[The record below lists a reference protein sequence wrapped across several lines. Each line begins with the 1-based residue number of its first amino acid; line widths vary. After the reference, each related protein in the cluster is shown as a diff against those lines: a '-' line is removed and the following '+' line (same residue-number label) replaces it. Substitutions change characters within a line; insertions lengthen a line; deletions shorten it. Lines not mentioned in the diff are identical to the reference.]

1 MGLLGQLPGQSGARA
16 VVKHDTDFDK
26 WTRAAVKRN
35 IDFAKWA
42 RAVVKRNIDFAKWAR
57 AVVKRNIDF
66 EKWPRAEVKR
76 RGVGIWPTIWALK
89 SRACASKIDLG
100 QIRGGCKGIY

>member
-1 MGLLGQLPGQSGARA
+1 MTERGLRAPNRRQVRKVKSEARA

-26 WTRAAVKRN
+26 W
-35 IDFAKWA
+35 A
-42 RAVVKRNIDFAKWAR
+42 RAIVKRNIDFAKWAR

-76 RGVGIWPTIWALK
+76 RGVGIW
-89 SRACASKIDLG
+89 
-100 QIRGGCKGIY
+100 